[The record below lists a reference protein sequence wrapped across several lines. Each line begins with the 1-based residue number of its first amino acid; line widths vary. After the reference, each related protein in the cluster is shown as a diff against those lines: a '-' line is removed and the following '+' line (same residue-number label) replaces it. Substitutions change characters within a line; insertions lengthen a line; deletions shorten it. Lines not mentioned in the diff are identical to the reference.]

1 MATGATLGEL
11 AQRFELELR
20 GDADHR
26 VTGVCTLANGRA
38 DGLAFLANKQYRKLL
53 ADSGAGAVILAAA
66 DADGF
71 TGNRLIARDPYLA
84 YAHVASF
91 LTADD
96 QPAAIHPAAHVDP
109 SAELGSNCSVAA
121 GAVIEAGVVLG
132 DDCQLGANVVLCA
145 GVTIGSR
152 CKFAPGAV
160 VGSRGF
166 GMAPSPQGWVDVP
179 QVGSVR
185 IGDDVEVGANTTID
199 RGALDD
205 TVIGNG
211 VKIDNQVQIAHN
223 CVIGDHTAIAGTVGM
238 AGSTTFG
245 QRCMI
250 GGACMISGHLSVCDD
265 VILTGGTMLTRDI
278 NQPGMYSGGWP
289 ASPNADWRKQVARLR
304 RLDQLNGRVS
314 KLESA
319 LKQSGN
325 DDS

>member
-1 MATGATLGEL
+1 MANAATLGEL

-20 GDADHR
+20 GDAEHR
-26 VTGVCTLANGRA
+26 VNGVCTLANGRA

-53 ADSGAGAVILAAA
+53 ADSAAGVVILAEH

-71 TGNRLIARDPYLA
+71 SGNRLISRNPYLD
-84 YAHVASF
+84 YARVASF
-91 LTADD
+91 LTTNDTSASV
-96 QPAAIHPAAHVDP
+96 HPAAHVDA
-109 SAELGSNCSVAA
+109 SAKLGANCAVGA
-121 GAVIEAGVVLG
+121 GAVIEADVVIG
-132 DDCQLGANVVLCA
+132 DNCQIGANAVLCT
-145 GVTIGSR
+145 GIRIGDR
-152 CKFAPGAV
+152 CKIAPGAV

-185 IGDDVEVGANTTID
+185 IGDDVEIGANTTID

-223 CVIGDHTAIAGTVGM
+223 CVLGDHTAVAGTVGI

-250 GGACMISGHLSVCDD
+250 GGACMVSGHLTVCDD
-265 VILTGGTMLTRDI
+265 VVLTGGTMLTRDI
-278 NQPGMYSGGWP
+278 SEPGMYSGGWP
-289 ASPNADWRKQVARLR
+289 ATDNAAWRKQVARLR
-304 RLDQLNGRVS
+304 RIEQLNKRVN

-319 LKQSGN
+319 QTPN
-325 DDS
+325 ADDTQ

>member
-1 MATGATLGEL
+1 MAAGATLGEL
-11 AQRFELELR
+11 AQRFELGLQ
-20 GDADHR
+20 GDAAHR
-26 VTGVCTLANGRA
+26 VVGVCTLANGRA
-38 DGLAFLANKQYRKLL
+38 DALAFLANKQYKKLL
-53 ADSGAGAVILAAA
+53 PASQAGAVILAER
-66 DADGF
+66 DASDF
-71 TGNRLIARDPYLA
+71 SGNKLIARDPYLA
-84 YAHVASF
+84 YAHVATY
-91 LTADD
+91 LMADD
-96 QPAAIHPAAHVDP
+96 VPPLVHP
-109 SAELGSNCSVAA
+109 SAHIDPTAKIGQRCAIGA
-121 GAVIEAGVVLG
+121 GAVIEADVQLG
-132 DDCQLGANVVLCA
+132 DDCSIGANVVLCK
-145 GVTIGSR
+145 GVSLGAR
-152 CKFAPGAV
+152 CKLAPGAV

-223 CVIGDHTAIAGTVGM
+223 CVIGDHTAIAGTVGI

-250 GGACMISGHLSVCDD
+250 GGACMISGHLTVCDD

-278 NQPGMYSGGWP
+278 SAPGMYSGGWP
-289 ASPNADWRKQVARLR
+289 ATPNADWRKQVARLR

-314 KLESA
+314 KLESTV
-319 LKQSGN
+319 KQSG
-325 DDS
+325 DDNS